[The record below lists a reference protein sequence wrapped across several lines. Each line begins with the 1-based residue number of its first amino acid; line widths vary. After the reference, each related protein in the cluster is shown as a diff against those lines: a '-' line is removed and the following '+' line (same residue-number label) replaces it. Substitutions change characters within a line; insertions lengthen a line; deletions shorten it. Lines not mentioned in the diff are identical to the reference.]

1 MKAGNLWESLDFA
14 FQGIVHV
21 LKTQRN
27 MKIHF
32 LIAFLVLIGSL
43 FLNITRLELIILFIV
58 ITLVLIMELINT
70 SIEIIIDMLAEEYN
84 FRAKIA
90 KNVSAGAVL
99 LAALNA
105 VVIGY
110 FIFMNKIADL
120 SLNVFAK
127 IRQSPYYLTLINLG
141 LLFILII
148 TLKAFSKKG
157 SLLQGGM
164 PSGHSAIAFSVATI
178 VIILGNNTLI
188 ASLGLLLALMV
199 AQSRIQ
205 SETHTIGEVFI
216 GAVLG
221 VLLTVLVFQLL

>member
-216 GAVLG
+216 GAILG